1 MKPEIKVLLENEF
14 QEVIKHEDNYY
25 IINKKDVVC
34 VLPYTLDEGGLL
46 DRVGLIEVWNEE
58 ERETSL
64 TLLKGFL
71 SEDDGTNLV
80 GANRIFYEISGVNL
94 TDAAKWMYLGNLFVS
109 LYSDSPLRIYAVD
122 VTGLEMAEQV
132 MDEQTKKIFKME
144 ASSTVAQSDD
154 TLFLGAF
161 TRLFNFFYAKSLK

>member
-25 IINKKDVVC
+25 IINKKDIVC

-46 DRVGLIEVWNEE
+46 DKVGLIEVWNEE
-58 ERETSL
+58 ERESTL

-94 TDAAKWMYLGNLFVS
+94 VDASKWMYLGNLFTS
-109 LYSDSPLRIYAVD
+109 LYSDSPLRVYSVD

-132 MDEQTKKIFKME
+132 MDEQTKKIFKMKD
-144 ASSTVAQSDD
+144 SSMVAQSDD
-154 TLFLGAF
+154 ILFLGAF